1 MIMEQ
6 YRLQIAFAIMAIIAF
21 FAILG
26 WAGDIDYC
34 DQVILSMTQEE
45 YDSVKSL
52 LTERQGGVE
61 PSDRKIAHYWVEHME
76 DRD

>member
-1 MIMEQ
+1 M
-6 YRLQIAFAIMAIIAF
+6 RDFRVKLVLAIMAIAVF
-21 FAILG
+21 FLVLG

-52 LTERQGGVE
+52 LKEQDGGKD
-61 PSDRKIAHYWVEHME
+61 PSDSRIAHYWAENCQ
-76 DRD
+76 